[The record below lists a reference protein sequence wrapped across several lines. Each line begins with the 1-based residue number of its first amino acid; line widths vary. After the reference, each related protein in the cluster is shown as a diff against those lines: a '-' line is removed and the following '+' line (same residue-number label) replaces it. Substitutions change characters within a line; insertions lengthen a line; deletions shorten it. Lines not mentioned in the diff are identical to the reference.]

1 MIWLAVKLLIT
12 LQVSKAL
19 PQNSSETV
27 TNETENIEYDKEI
40 PKYMYLQKQTQKSN
54 DDLRVI

>member
-1 MIWLAVKLLIT
+1 MVDTAKNLLNVLKLKQLVIWLATKLLIT

-27 TNETENIEYDKEI
+27 TNETENTEYDKEI
-40 PKYMYLQKQTQKSN
+40 PK
-54 DDLRVI
+54 